1 MPMPTDLIYQKY
13 ADVLVNF
20 ALNGGEGVKPN
31 EVVQI
36 LVPDVA
42 KPMYGALQQAILK
55 AGAHMLGRFLPTG
68 FTRDFYDLASDA
80 QLTFFPETYIKQR
93 TKLIDHS
100 IAILAEHDLHEL
112 TGVEPKKIFANR
124 KSQQKVRQWLNDKEA
139 RGKFT
144 WTLGLFGTKAMAKEA
159 GLSLEEY
166 WQQIIKACF
175 LDYDDPVTK
184 WKKVSSE
191 IEAIRAKLQS
201 LPIKRLHIESA
212 DTDLWVTLGEKR
224 KWKAGGGRN
233 IPSFEIFVSP
243 DWRGTEG
250 KIQFNQPLYQYGN
263 LIEDV
268 FLEFKN
274 GKVIKATAKKNQNVL
289 REMIAQ
295 KDADKVGEF
304 SLTDKRFSRI
314 DKFMANT
321 LFDENI
327 GGAHGNTHLAL
338 GMSYVDTYDGDVQL
352 VTKQEL
358 KQLGFNNVY
367 CSVHT
372 DIISTLDR
380 VVTAEFKDGSQKV
393 IYAHGQFVL

>member
-139 RGKFT
+139 QGKFT

-212 DTDLWVTLGEKR
+212 DTDFWVTLGEKR

-268 FLEFKN
+268 YLEFKN

-338 GMSYVDTYDGDVQL
+338 GMSYVDTYDGDVQQ

>member
-1 MPMPTDLIYQKY
+1 MPIPSNLIFKKY

-42 KPMYGALQQAILK
+42 KPMYGALQHAILK
-55 AGAHMLGRFLPTG
+55 AGAHVLGRFLPTG
-68 FTRDFYDLASDA
+68 FTRDFYDLASQE
-80 QLTFFPETYIKQR
+80 QLTFFPKAYVRQR
-93 TKLIDHS
+93 AKLIDHS

-112 TGVEPKKIFANR
+112 TGVEPNKIFANR
-124 KSQQKVRQWLNDKEA
+124 KAQQKLRQWLNDKEA
-139 RGKFT
+139 QGKFT

-159 GLSLEEY
+159 GLSLETY

-175 LDYDDPVTK
+175 LDYNDPVAQ

-191 IEAIRAKLQS
+191 IEAIRAKLQL
-201 LPIKRLHIESA
+201 LPIKRLHIEAA

-268 FLEFKN
+268 YLEFKN
-274 GKVIKATAKKNQNVL
+274 GKVVKATAKKNQNVL

-327 GGAHGNTHLAL
+327 GGAYGNTHLAL
-338 GMSYVDTYDGDVQL
+338 GMSYVDTYDGDVQK
-352 VTKQEL
+352 VSRQEL
-358 KQLGFNNVY
+358 KELGFNNIY

-380 VVTAEFKDGSQKV
+380 VVTAECKDGSQQV

>member
-1 MPMPTDLIYQKY
+1 MPTDLIYQKY

>member
-1 MPMPTDLIYQKY
+1 MSLPSDQVFEKY

-20 ALNGGEGVKPN
+20 ALNGGKGMRPN

-42 KPMYGALQQAILK
+42 KPMYGALQNAILK
-55 AGAHMLGRFLPTG
+55 SGGHVLGRFLPTG
-68 FTRDFYDLASDA
+68 FTRDFYDIASDE
-80 QLTFFPETYIKQR
+80 QLTFFPEAYVKQR
-93 TKLIDHS
+93 AKLIDHS
-100 IAILAEHDLHEL
+100 IAIIAEHDLHEL

-124 KSQQKVRQWLNDKEA
+124 RSQQKVRKWLNDKEA
-139 RGKFT
+139 SGKFT

-159 GLSLEEY
+159 GLSLDEY

-175 LDYDDPVTK
+175 LDFDDPVNQ
-184 WKKVSSE
+184 WRKVTSE
-191 IEAIRAKLQS
+191 IETIRTKLQAM
-201 LPIKRLHIESA
+201 PIRRLHIEST
-212 DTDLWVTLGEKR
+212 DTDLWITLGEKR
-224 KWKAGGGRN
+224 KWKSGGGRN

-250 KIQFNQPLYQYGN
+250 RIRFNQPLYQYGN

-268 FLEFKN
+268 TLEFKN
-274 GKVIKATAKKNQNVL
+274 GKVVKATAKKNQNVL
-289 REMIAQ
+289 REMISQ

-314 DKFMANT
+314 EKFMANT

-327 GGAHGNTHLAL
+327 GGSHGNTHLAL
-338 GMSYVDTYDGDVQL
+338 GMSYIDTYDGDVST

-358 KQLGFNNVY
+358 KQLGFNNIY

-372 DIISTLDR
+372 DIINTLDR
-380 VVTAEFKDGSQKV
+380 KVTAELIDGSHQV
-393 IYAHGQFVL
+393 IYANGQFEL

>member
-1 MPMPTDLIYQKY
+1 MPTDLIYQKY

-36 LVPDVA
+36 LIPDVA

-55 AGAHMLGRFLPTG
+55 AGAHVLGRFLPTG
-68 FTRDFYDLASDA
+68 YTRDFYDLASEE
-80 QLTFFPETYIKQR
+80 QLTFFPEAYVKAR
-93 TKLIDHS
+93 AKLIDHS
-100 IAILAEHDLHEL
+100 IAMLAEHDLHEL

-139 RGKFT
+139 QGKFT

-159 GLSLEEY
+159 GLSLEAY

-175 LDYDDPVTK
+175 LDYDDPVAQ

-212 DTDLWVTLGEKR
+212 DTDLWVALGEKR

-268 FLEFKN
+268 YLEFKN
-274 GKVIKATAKKNQNVL
+274 GKVVKATAKKNQHVL
-289 REMIAQ
+289 QEMIAQ

-338 GMSYVDTYDGDVQL
+338 GMSYVDTYDGDVQK

-380 VVTAEFKDGSQKV
+380 VVTAEFKDGSKKV

>member
-1 MPMPTDLIYQKY
+1 MPSNAVYQKY

-20 ALNGGEGVKPN
+20 ALNGGVGIKPN

-42 KPMYGALQQAILK
+42 KPMFGALQNAILK
-55 AGAHMLGRFLPTG
+55 SGGHVLGRFLPTG
-68 FTRDFYDLASDA
+68 FTRDFYDLASDE
-80 QLTFFPETYIKQR
+80 QLKFFPANYLKER
-93 TKLIDHS
+93 TRLIDHS

-124 KSQQKVRQWLNDKEA
+124 ASQQKVRQWLNDKEA
-139 RGKFT
+139 AGKFT
-144 WTLGLFGTKAMAKEA
+144 WTLALFGTKAMAKEA
-159 GLSLEEY
+159 GLTLHEY
-166 WQQIIKACF
+166 WQQIINACF
-175 LDYDDPVTK
+175 LDYGDPVAQ
-184 WKKVSSE
+184 WKKVTGE
-191 IEAIRAKLQS
+191 IESIRVKLQA
-201 LPIKRLHIESA
+201 LPIHRLHIEAA
-212 DTDLWVTLGEKR
+212 DTDLWITLGEKR

-243 DWRGTEG
+243 DWRGTQG
-250 KIQFNQPLYQYGN
+250 HIRFNQPLYQYGN

-268 FLEFKN
+268 YLEFNK
-274 GKVIKATAKKNQNVL
+274 GRVVKATAKKNEQVL
-289 REMIAQ
+289 QEMVAQ
-295 KDADKVGEF
+295 TDADKVGEF

-314 DKFMANT
+314 DKFMATT

-327 GGAHGNTHLAL
+327 GGAYGNTHLAL
-338 GMSYVDTYDGDVQL
+338 GMSYVDTYDGDVRS

-358 KQLGFNNVY
+358 KRLGFNNIY

-380 VVTAEFKDGSQKV
+380 TVTAELADGSQKV
-393 IYAHGQFVL
+393 IYSQGQFAL

>member
-1 MPMPTDLIYQKY
+1 MPMPSHTTYQKY

-20 ALNGGEGVKPN
+20 ALNGGAGIKPN

-42 KPMYGALQQAILK
+42 KPMYGALQNAILK
-55 AGAHMLGRFLPTG
+55 NGGHVLGRFLPTG
-68 FTRDFYDLASDA
+68 FTRDFYDLASDE
-80 QLTFFPETYIKQR
+80 QLKFFPANYLKER
-93 TKLIDHS
+93 AKLIDHS

-124 KSQQKVRQWLNDKEA
+124 TSQQKVRQWLNDKEA
-139 RGKFT
+139 AGKFT
-144 WTLGLFGTKAMAKEA
+144 WTLALFGTKAMAKEA
-159 GLSLEEY
+159 GLTLHEY
-166 WQQIIKACF
+166 WQQIINACF
-175 LDYDDPVTK
+175 LDYDDPVAQ
-184 WKKVSSE
+184 WKKVTGE
-191 IEAIRAKLQS
+191 VEAIRVKLQA
-201 LPIKRLHIESA
+201 LPIHRLHIEAA
-212 DTDLWVTLGEKR
+212 DTDLWITLGEKR

-243 DWRGTEG
+243 DWRGTQG
-250 KIQFNQPLYQYGN
+250 HIRFNQPLYQYGN

-268 FLEFKN
+268 YLEFNK
-274 GKVIKATAKKNQNVL
+274 GRVVKATAKKNEQVL
-289 REMIAQ
+289 QEMIAQ
-295 KDADKVGEF
+295 TDADKVGEF

-327 GGAHGNTHLAL
+327 GGAYGNTHLAL
-338 GMSYVDTYDGDVQL
+338 GMSYVDTYDGDVRS

-358 KQLGFNNVY
+358 KRLGFNNIY

-380 VVTAEFKDGSQKV
+380 TVTAELANGSRKV
-393 IYAHGQFVL
+393 IYSKGQFAL